1 MDALLKIDQKVW
13 YWKWHWNEHDVLE
26 VTVQHGTVKQLT
38 KPEWEFPMYA
48 ILPDGA
54 EDTISH
60 YAAVYRRD
68 IYETERETYEGLVKE
83 LDNLVWYL
91 QDECDTI
98 IKEMQKRLLSA
109 NARTKS
115 VTAAYTHNRDILER
129 LRKEQP

>member
-13 YWKWHWNEHDVLE
+13 YWQWHWNGLDGLE
-26 VTVQHGTVKQLT
+26 VMVQHGTVKQLT

-60 YAAVYRRD
+60 YDPVYRRD

-83 LDNLVWYL
+83 LDNLVRDL
-91 QDECDTI
+91 QNECDSI

-115 VTAAYTHNRDILER
+115 ATAAYTHNRDILER

>member
-13 YWKWHWNEHDVLE
+13 YWQWHWNEHDGLE

-60 YAAVYRRD
+60 YDPVYRRD

-83 LDNLVWYL
+83 LDNLVWDL

-115 VTAAYTHNRDILER
+115 ATAAYTHNRDILER
-129 LRKEQP
+129 LRKEQS

>member
-1 MDALLKIDQKVW
+1 MDALLKLDQKVW
-13 YWKWHWNEHDVLE
+13 YWKWHWNRHDWLE
-26 VTVQHGTVKQLT
+26 VTVQHGIVKQLT

-54 EDTISH
+54 EDTTSH
-60 YAAVYRRD
+60 YDPVYRRD

-83 LDNLVWYL
+83 LDNLVRDV

-115 VTAAYTHNRDILER
+115 ATAAYTYNRDILER